1 MATAP
6 GQKSRP
12 TVVVTTDFEL
22 YLGNETDMEIQVKNL
37 DIFGFHLGDFES
49 KMVTGPGPGA
59 MMGCSFVN
67 LE

>member
-1 MATAP
+1 M
-6 GQKSRP
+6 
-12 TVVVTTDFEL
+12 VTTDFEL